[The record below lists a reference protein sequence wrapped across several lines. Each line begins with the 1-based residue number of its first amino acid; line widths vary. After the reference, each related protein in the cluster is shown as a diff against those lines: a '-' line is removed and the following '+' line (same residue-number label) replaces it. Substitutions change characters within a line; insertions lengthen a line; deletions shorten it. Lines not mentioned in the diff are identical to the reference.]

1 MKLGRDFDLKK
12 FTGSFS
18 RVADFSAWY
27 PSGKA
32 AEDAAADED
41 ARGSTQVLH
50 YMRLACH
57 LACECLD
64 TRGTQ
69 SSTARGPPRRR
80 WVGGIQQQLHL
91 RRAVPARLALGFPPA
106 ACCLATTLGDAPSPA
121 AGNKTF

>member
-1 MKLGRDFDLKK
+1 MSAGRQTYARLPPKAGCSSGTSLQILPSRCSAGEHTTGICFNSHLSSIARSALSSSSPRRDVSFPSWMKLGRDFDLKK

-50 YMRLACH
+50 YMRLAC
-57 LACECLD
+57 
-64 TRGTQ
+64 Q
-69 SSTARGPPRRR
+69 
-80 WVGGIQQQLHL
+80 
-91 RRAVPARLALGFPPA
+91 
-106 ACCLATTLGDAPSPA
+106 
-121 AGNKTF
+121 

>member
-57 LACECLD
+57 QACDCLD
-64 TRGTQ
+64 TSGTRT
-69 SSTARGPPRRR
+69 STCL
-80 WVGGIQQQLHL
+80 WVPFAGGGW
-91 RRAVPARLALGFPPA
+91 A
-106 ACCLATTLGDAPSPA
+106 APSS
-121 AGNKTF
+121 NCV